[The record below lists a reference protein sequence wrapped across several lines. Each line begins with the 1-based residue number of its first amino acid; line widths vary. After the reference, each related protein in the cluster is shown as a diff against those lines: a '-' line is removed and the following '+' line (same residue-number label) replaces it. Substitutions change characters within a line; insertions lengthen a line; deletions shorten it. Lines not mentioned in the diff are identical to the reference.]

1 MTPRQA
7 RVALGAFLLLAT
19 GVTGNA
25 LYLQG
30 AAVDGGAARKGRLA
44 PKSDPP
50 PHRAPAGPAEDL
62 KSGPK
67 RTTLLKPG
75 PNPGRAVAETN
86 LMVPPDEAD
95 VEAVRSIQRELERRG
110 FGPIVADGVMRPAA
124 RAAIMA
130 FEHEHR
136 LPLTG
141 EATQA
146 LLKRLVFGVPPAAQT
161 DGPPEVLSPHARAL
175 IRDVQRLLE
184 ARGYRPGAIDGRLSG
199 ETVKAIRM
207 FETDQG
213 LEPKGRISAHVVTR
227 LQDSRS
233 AGKRTRGH

>member
-1 MTPRQA
+1 MTPWQA

-25 LYLQG
+25 LFLQS
-30 AAVDGGAARKGRLA
+30 AAVDGGARKGRAA

-50 PHRAPAGPAEDL
+50 PHRGPAGPAD
-62 KSGPK
+62 GPK
-67 RTTLLKPG
+67 RSTLSKPG
-75 PNPGRAVAETN
+75 PNAGPAGAETN
-86 LMVPPDEAD
+86 LEVPPDEAD
-95 VEAVRSIQRELERRG
+95 AEAVRSIQRELERRG
-110 FGPIVADGVMRPAA
+110 YGPLVADGVMRPAA
-124 RAAIMA
+124 RAAVMA

-146 LLKRLVFGVPPAAQT
+146 LLKQLVFGVSPTAPAEGA
-161 DGPPEVLSPHARAL
+161 PEVRSPHARAL
-175 IRDVQRLLE
+175 IKDVQRLL
-184 ARGYRPGAIDGRLSG
+184 ASRGYRPGAVDGRLSA
-199 ETVKAIRM
+199 ETVKAIRE

-213 LEPKGRISAHVVTR
+213 LEQKGRISAQVVTR

-233 AGKRTRGH
+233 ARKRSKG

>member
-25 LYLQG
+25 LFLQS
-30 AAVDGGAARKGRLA
+30 AAPLDAGARKGRVT
-44 PKSDPP
+44 PKPDPP
-50 PHRAPAGPAEDL
+50 PHRTPAGPAD
-62 KSGPK
+62 GPK
-67 RTTLLKPG
+67 RATLVKPG
-75 PNPGRAVAETN
+75 PAGAETN
-86 LMVPPDEAD
+86 LEVPPDEAD

-110 FGPIVADGVMRPAA
+110 YGPIVADGVMRPAA
-124 RAAIMA
+124 RAAVMA

-146 LLKRLVFGVPPAAQT
+146 LLKRLVFGISPAAQT
-161 DGPPEVLSPHARAL
+161 EGAPEVQSAHARAL
-175 IRDVQRLLE
+175 VKDVQRLL
-184 ARGYRPGAIDGRLSG
+184 AVRGYRPGAIDGRLSA
-199 ETVKAIRM
+199 ETVKAVRV

-213 LEPKGRISAHVVTR
+213 LEPKGRISAQIVTR
-227 LQDSRS
+227 LQDGRS
-233 AGKRTRGH
+233 ARKRSKAR